1 MAAKRLIVIGA
12 GIAGLASAIRLA
24 GEGFAVTVLEA
35 ADGPGG
41 KLSAA
46 DVEGRAIDCGP
57 TVLTMR
63 WVFDALF
70 EETGAN
76 FDDYVPLLRADVLAR
91 HAWDDPATASDE
103 QTTLDLF
110 ADPERSVDAVHAF
123 AGRRNAEGFVRFL
136 KRAEAVYD
144 TLAPT
149 FMEAQRPSLPGL
161 VARVA
166 ARNPI
171 GLSRIQPFETLWSA
185 LGRYFP
191 DPRLRQLFARYATYC
206 GSSPYSSPA
215 TLMLVAHVEQMGV
228 WFIRDGLVQLADGL
242 ARRAEELGVD
252 LRFGARV
259 TAIETTSSRARAIRL
274 EDGQRIAAEAIV
286 YNGDVNALDGL
297 LVDAETNAATAIG
310 RHSFR
315 RSQRSQS
322 AVTVSTVARPVG
334 FPLSH
339 HNVFFSNRYRDEFD
353 AVFKR
358 GALPASPTV
367 YVCAQDRDTGEPP
380 PKDGRERL
388 FFLINAPATGDMPA
402 SDPSHLHQAET
413 DQCLT
418 AMTRLLERAG
428 LVLEAQS
435 ATPQVATP
443 ATFETRFPGSGGAL
457 YGMASHGWRASFLRR
472 GAKSRLA
479 NLYLAGG
486 SVHPGPGMPMA
497 ALSGRLAAMRLM
509 SDLASTSRLHPVA
522 MPGGIAMPSAKT
534 GNTA

>member
-12 GIAGLASAIRLA
+12 GIAGLAAAMRLA
-24 GEGFAVTVLEA
+24 AEGFAVTLLEA
-35 ADGPGG
+35 GDGPGG
-41 KLSAA
+41 KLASV
-46 DVEGRAIDCGP
+46 DVDDRAIDCGP

-70 EETGAN
+70 EDTGAN
-76 FDDYVPLLRADVLAR
+76 FDDYVSLLRADVLAR
-91 HAWDDPATASDE
+91 HSWDEPTSPSE
-103 QTTLDLF
+103 TLDLF
-110 ADPERSVDAVHAF
+110 ADPARSEDAVHAF
-123 AGRRNAEGFVRFL
+123 AGRRNAEGFARFL

-166 ARNPI
+166 ARNPA

-206 GSSPYSSPA
+206 GSSPFSAPA

-228 WFIRDGLVQLADGL
+228 WFIRDGLTCLADAL
-242 ARRAEELGVD
+242 AKRAGELGVEV
-252 LRFGARV
+252 RFGARV
-259 TAIETTSSRARAIRL
+259 ASIETENGRARAVRL
-274 EDGQRIAAEAIV
+274 ESGQRLATEAIV
-286 YNGDVNALDGL
+286 YNGDVCALDGL
-297 LVDAETNAATAIG
+297 LNPT
-310 RHSFR
+310 R
-315 RSQRSQS
+315 RGDRAVRSHAFARNMRSQS
-322 AVTVSTVARPVG
+322 ALTYSTVARVRG
-334 FPLSH
+334 FDLSH
-339 HNVFFSNRYRDEFD
+339 HNVLFSDRYRDEFE

-358 GALPASPTV
+358 RNLPASPTV
-367 YVCAQDRDTGEPP
+367 YVCAQDRDTGQRAPA
-380 PKDGRERL
+380 DGRERL
-388 FFLINAPATGDMPA
+388 FFLINAPATGDAPA
-402 SDPSHLHQAET
+402 DAGQLQQAEI

-418 AMTRLLERAG
+418 AMTRLLDRAG
-428 LVLEAQS
+428 LKLEAES
-435 ATPQVATP
+435 AAPHIATP
-443 ATFETRFPGSGGAL
+443 ATFDRRFPGSGGAL

-472 GAKSRLA
+472 GATSRLQ

-497 ALSGRLAAMRLM
+497 ALSGRLAATKLM
-509 SDLASTSRLHPVA
+509 SDLVSTSRSRRVA
-522 MPGGIAMPSAKT
+522 MPGGIAMRSVKT